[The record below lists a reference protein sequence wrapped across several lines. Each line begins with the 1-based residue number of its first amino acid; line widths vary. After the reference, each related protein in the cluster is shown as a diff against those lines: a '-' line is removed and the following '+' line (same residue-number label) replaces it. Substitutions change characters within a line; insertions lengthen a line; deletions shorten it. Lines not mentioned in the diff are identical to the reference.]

1 MTCFDILNI
10 EYNEEGYLLDFN
22 LPDTMRICVK
32 EGDNWSHTEEA
43 IRKQINNM
51 EELYANDVKVVDFTA
66 FYEGTDKP
74 LRGNYEDYDTH
85 GEYAFMQAEQKK
97 LHPGLYRYKG
107 KIGLRKGWTECQECD
122 DLVKLNDINWY
133 YLKGYGQA
141 TVCDSC
147 VGKYNYKKDRLS
159 KGHRHGELAILQ
171 FMEQDRKGAETFEA
185 RENKDGTIVLTDNE
199 WNSCLHL
206 FNGHYLWGHLEL
218 KLIDDGLKNSAKFK
232 QEKIHSY
239 DALQMI
245 HLSE

>member
-85 GEYAFMQAEQKK
+85 GEYAFMQAE
-97 LHPGLYRYKG
+97 
-107 KIGLRKGWTECQECD
+107 
-122 DLVKLNDINWY
+122 
-133 YLKGYGQA
+133 
-141 TVCDSC
+141 
-147 VGKYNYKKDRLS
+147 
-159 KGHRHGELAILQ
+159 
-171 FMEQDRKGAETFEA
+171 TFEA
-185 RENKDGTIVLTDNE
+185 REKKIGSITIKKNPNFPSGTHLQAYIKTNRAELRKVFGNPNMGESGDGKSKGKE
-199 WNSCLHL
+199 WNLVVGGRKARS
-206 FNGHYLWGHLEL
+206 
-218 KLIDDGLKNSAKFK
+218 ISISA
-232 QEKIHSY
+232 E
-239 DALQMI
+239 MI
-245 HLSE
+245 SMVHC